1 MKKRTL
7 NSASPMQVSSSGQT
21 LQVTAQYPFLNDI
34 RCEDNSIRVEDRNSS
49 APPYINLTITITV
62 DATVSSVFEFT
73 NMTDGVHKLGLKQN
87 VAKGLLQILSSG
99 LSVLP
104 SPSGQAV
111 LVQGATGGMKWLP
124 VSGSNAVLGV
134 DASGNWTWFTVND
147 CQNSC
152 S

>member
-7 NSASPMQVSSSGQT
+7 NSASPMQVSSSEQT

-34 RCEDNSIRVEDRNSS
+34 QCENNSILVEDRNSS
-49 APPYINLTITITV
+49 APPYINLEITITA
-62 DATVSSVFEFT
+62 DESVSSIFEFT
-73 NMTDGVHKLGLKQN
+73 NTTTGVHELKLIPELED
-87 VAKGLLQILSSG
+87 GLLQILSSE
-99 LSVLP
+99 LSILP

-111 LVQGATGGMKWLP
+111 LIKSATGEMEWLP